1 MAIKLLY
8 NDLRI
13 HPAEYQRLIV
23 DWHGGLTAQEAVQ
36 NALGRRLGEQIVQD
50 LEHNNR
56 EIMVAWIH
64 DELAQGSD
72 VGGVGSLDWEIL
84 DRSIV
89 VITYENETTTDEAIT
104 ASTTWM
110 LEDEQQPW

>member
-13 HPAEYQRLIV
+13 HPAQYQRLIV

-36 NALGRRLGEQIVQD
+36 NALGSSLGAQVVQD

-56 EIMVAWIH
+56 EIMVSWVH
-64 DELAQGSD
+64 DELDQGSD
-72 VGGVGSLDWEIL
+72 VGGVASLDWEIL
-84 DRSIV
+84 DRSIL
-89 VITYENETTTDEAIT
+89 VITYKNETTTDAAID
-104 ASTTWM
+104 ASTAWM
-110 LEDEQQPW
+110 LADEQQPW